1 MKHADALLE
10 QERTADAVI
19 ARAGLKLSTT
29 ESQLSER
36 MMRCGMEARVFCP
49 DDEDE
54 LRRLARVTL
63 KIDFAKGLME

>member
-10 QERTADAVI
+10 QERAADAVI
-19 ARAGLKLSTT
+19 ARAGLKD
-29 ESQLSER
+29 EQLSER